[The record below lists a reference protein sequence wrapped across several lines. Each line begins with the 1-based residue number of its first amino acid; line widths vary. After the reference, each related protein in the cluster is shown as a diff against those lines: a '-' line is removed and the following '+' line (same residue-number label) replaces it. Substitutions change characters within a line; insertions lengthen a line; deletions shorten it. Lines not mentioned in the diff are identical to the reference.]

1 MNLDPNTRVFG
12 NISYID
18 PLTMTQSLVYYKVTI
33 DTPIADEDLI
43 MMVKPT
49 NRISDP
55 DIFISKINPFPNSF
69 ENSEWV
75 CNAFICVINSKNIEP
90 NTTFMSESVAFKLSI
105 FLIG

>member
-1 MNLDPNTRVFG
+1 
-12 NISYID
+12 
-18 PLTMTQSLVYYKVTI
+18 MTQSLVYYKVTI

-69 ENSEWV
+69 ENEEWV
-75 CNAFICVINSKNIEP
+75 CNAFGLDICVINSKNIEP
-90 NTTFMSESVAFKLSI
+90 NTTFYVGVSCFQNCQYSLLAEYNT
-105 FLIG
+105 